1 MVREVEPVPP
11 LELLELVLL
20 LSLLSLPQAATPND
34 SAASRQAEPARFRTR
49 NVSPP
54 QGIDSGESASLN
66 RVRDG
71 AQWSPT
77 HTTRWKCGL
86 TTVRVAQKAPE
97 DGRNALFGRLDAL
110 VKRALA
116 LAPGRDVLGQQVDR
130 ERDDHQQRRQQERV
144 QGLGPEGPED
154 QPEAER
160 RDDGVSES
168 HDCGGS

>member
-66 RVRDG
+66 RVKDA
-71 AQWSPT
+71 AQWSPL
-77 HTTRWKCGL
+77 HTTRWRLRL
-86 TTVRVAQKAPE
+86 TTVRVTHRTVAAAAA
-97 DGRNALFGRLDAL
+97 GL
-110 VKRALA
+110 
-116 LAPGRDVLGQQVDR
+116 PGR
-130 ERDDHQQRRQQERV
+130 
-144 QGLGPEGPED
+144 P
-154 QPEAER
+154 
-160 RDDGVSES
+160 
-168 HDCGGS
+168 

>member
-20 LSLLSLPQAATPND
+20 LSLLSLPHAATPND

-66 RVRDG
+66 RDG
-71 AQWSPT
+71 DAAQWSPL

-86 TTVRVAQKAPE
+86 TTAWGPLSL
-97 DGRNALFGRLDAL
+97 GN
-110 VKRALA
+110 
-116 LAPGRDVLGQQVDR
+116 PGRAVAWSTTRAGSAPAICGV
-130 ERDDHQQRRQQERV
+130 HQDAGGGPQRWRLA
-144 QGLGPEGPED
+144 GL
-154 QPEAER
+154 
-160 RDDGVSES
+160 
-168 HDCGGS
+168 

>member
-66 RVRDG
+66 RVKDA
-71 AQWSPT
+71 AQWSPL
-77 HTTRWKCGL
+77 HTTRWRWQL
-86 TTVRVAQKAPE
+86 TTVRDVRQPPI
-97 DGRNALFGRLDAL
+97 
-110 VKRALA
+110 RAVPA
-116 LAPGRDVLGQQVDR
+116 RHFTGARTTR
-130 ERDDHQQRRQQERV
+130 
-144 QGLGPEGPED
+144 
-154 QPEAER
+154 A
-160 RDDGVSES
+160 
-168 HDCGGS
+168 